1 MLKTKKAGVF
11 QAPQTLHEEDDL
23 VADAAV
29 LKLPGILLLPGIM
42 LPVPVQSRTEQSIEQ
57 ILPCRKN
64 TSTCASSMS
73 CQTCQLMWHSCSN
86 PVHIN
91 HQDRTEST
99 RTHSG
104 VSQWPLYETHSL
116 HSLHPCQGSD
126 QWRVSPSQCWKLRK
140 LNFGRNLK
148 PCVGQSLSCWCC
160 CVTASRN
167 PVATR
172 NHVACSGSRQEWAE
186 HWITFAVREEY
197 KHPC

>member
-1 MLKTKKAGVF
+1 MTTVREPFSSQFPSSPKIRSMNSVSYAMLKAKKAGVF

-104 VSQWPLYETHSL
+104 VSQ
-116 HSLHPCQGSD
+116 
-126 QWRVSPSQCWKLRK
+126 
-140 LNFGRNLK
+140 
-148 PCVGQSLSCWCC
+148 
-160 CVTASRN
+160 
-167 PVATR
+167 
-172 NHVACSGSRQEWAE
+172 
-186 HWITFAVREEY
+186 
-197 KHPC
+197 